1 MWKPILIY
9 AGLLAAGAFALEW
22 LQYQYVA
29 RMFATEIYVGIL
41 ALGFTAL
48 GVWAGYRLTP
58 KRAAAGFERNTAA
71 LKSLGVTDRE
81 FAVLELLA
89 AGQANK
95 EIARNLDV
103 SPNTVNSVRLVDWK
117 VPSHSCPSFRPVF
130 RKSSV
135 FQPFRACQ
143 ALLTCRIASR
153 ISWAATTAF
162 QVWLEPASGK
172 K

>member
-22 LQYQYVA
+22 LQYQYVS

-58 KRAAAGFERNTAA
+58 RRAAEAFARNEAA

-89 AGQANK
+89 AGRSNK
-95 EIARNLDV
+95 EIARDLGV
-103 SPNTVNSVRLVDWK
+103 SPNTIKSHILHLFEKLEVQRRTQAIQKARELRI
-117 VPSHSCPSFRPVF
+117 VP
-130 RKSSV
+130 
-135 FQPFRACQ
+135 
-143 ALLTCRIASR
+143 
-153 ISWAATTAF
+153 
-162 QVWLEPASGK
+162 
-172 K
+172 

>member
-58 KRAAAGFERNTAA
+58 RRAAEAFARNEAA

-81 FAVLELLA
+81 FDVLERLA
-89 AGQANK
+89 AGRSNK
-95 EIARNLDV
+95 EIARDLGV
-103 SPNTVNSVRLVDWK
+103 SPNTVKSHILHLFEKLEVQRRTQAIQKARELRI
-117 VPSHSCPSFRPVF
+117 VP
-130 RKSSV
+130 
-135 FQPFRACQ
+135 
-143 ALLTCRIASR
+143 
-153 ISWAATTAF
+153 
-162 QVWLEPASGK
+162 
-172 K
+172 